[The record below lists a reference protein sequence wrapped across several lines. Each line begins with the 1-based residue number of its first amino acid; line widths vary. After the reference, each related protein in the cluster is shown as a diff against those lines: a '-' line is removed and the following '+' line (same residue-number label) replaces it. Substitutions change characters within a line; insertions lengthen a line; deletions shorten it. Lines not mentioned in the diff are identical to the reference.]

1 MLLAQSF
8 LCLMLVPFCCCQLSF
23 SYVIIES
30 AVFLNVFWKK
40 CNGRH
45 SQSFEETKNIS
56 YYKFQCNKHFPLQII
71 LSACS
76 LGQEQSDNLSKTKK
90 SRVTGYIQ
98 NSKCC
103 DLYYNWWIR
112 ISVEWTNSNA
122 ESQKRA
128 KKKWSVTS
136 CFIPS
141 CAHCSHSELLVILF
155 CISVSVMQ

>member
-1 MLLAQSF
+1 MMRSRTPHLSFTNDSVLVGIRLLVDHICYFWQVMLLAQSF

-23 SYVIIES
+23 SSVIIES

-103 DLYYNWWIR
+103 DLYYNW
-112 ISVEWTNSNA
+112 
-122 ESQKRA
+122 
-128 KKKWSVTS
+128 
-136 CFIPS
+136 
-141 CAHCSHSELLVILF
+141 
-155 CISVSVMQ
+155 